1 MTSIDLDTLC
11 TVTGGKLVLQPGA
24 TAGMRNPIVKS
35 RPQIGLQPGATADTL
50 HPIIRVPPT
59 IGLQPGATADSPH
72 PLREI
77 R

>member
-1 MTSIDLDTLC
+1 MTSIDLDMLC
-11 TVTGGKLVLQPGA
+11 TVTGGALVLQPGA
-24 TAGMRNPIVKS
+24 TADTPNPIVRS
-35 RPQIGLQPGATADTL
+35 RPRIGLQPGATADSP

-72 PLREI
+72 PLRVI